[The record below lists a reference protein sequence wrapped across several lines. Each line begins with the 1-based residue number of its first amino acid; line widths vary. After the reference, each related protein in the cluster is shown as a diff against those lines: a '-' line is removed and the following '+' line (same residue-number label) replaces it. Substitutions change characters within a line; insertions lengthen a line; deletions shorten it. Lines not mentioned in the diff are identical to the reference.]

1 MADQV
6 TPNEVLEAFLGA
18 VQKGEGVALVTVTK
32 NELSGE
38 PPLGAK
44 MAVWEDGKR
53 LGSLSNP
60 DLEEEIIQDALESI
74 KGQKS
79 LSVVY
84 PRTTSRTLRTR
95 RTSPFEVYIEV
106 VQPPTLLVVGAGHIG
121 GFVARLGKMVGFD
134 VVVLDDRPEF
144 ANADRLP
151 DADHVIAEEFDTA
164 LDEFPIDENTY
175 VVIVTRGHKQDEISL
190 RHVIN
195 SPAAYVGM
203 IGSHRRASAVL
214 RMVYESGVSLE
225 SIARVRS
232 PIGLDIGAETPE
244 EIAVSIIA
252 EIIMAYKGG
261 TGMPMSKKD
270 PITQRLAEQVERRV
284 E

>member
-1 MADQV
+1 MTAQV
-6 TPNEVLEAFLGA
+6 TQNEVLAAFLEA
-18 VQKGEGVALVTVTK
+18 VEKGEGVALITVTK
-32 NELSGE
+32 NEMSGE

-44 MAVWEDGKR
+44 MAIWEDGRR
-53 LGSLSNP
+53 LGSLGNP
-60 DLEEEIIQDALESI
+60 DMEEEIAEDALESI
-74 KGQKS
+74 KNQKS

-144 ANADRLP
+144 ANEERLP
-151 DADHVIAEEFDTA
+151 DADQVIAQDFAEA
-164 LDEFPIDENTY
+164 LTEFPIDENTY
-175 VVIVTRGHKQDEISL
+175 VVIVTRGHKQDELSL

-195 SPAAYVGM
+195 SNAAYVGM

-214 RMVYESGVSLE
+214 KMVYDSGVPLE
-225 SIARVRS
+225 SIAQVRS

-252 EIIMAYKGG
+252 EILMTRLGG

-270 PITQRLAEQVERRV
+270 PITQRVATQ
-284 E
+284 

>member
-1 MADQV
+1 MTVQV
-6 TPNEVLEAFLGA
+6 TQNEVLAAFLDA
-18 VQKGEGVALVTVTK
+18 VAKGDGVALITVTK
-32 NELSGE
+32 NETSGE

-53 LGSLSNP
+53 LGSLGNP
-60 DLEEEIIQDALESI
+60 DMEEDIAQDALESI
-74 KGQKS
+74 KNQKS

-144 ANADRLP
+144 ANEERLP
-151 DADHVIAEEFDTA
+151 DADQVIAQDFAEA
-164 LDEFPIDENTY
+164 LTEFPIDENTY
-175 VVIVTRGHKQDEISL
+175 IVIVTRGHKQDELSL

-195 SPAAYVGM
+195 SSAAYVGM

-214 RMVYESGVSLE
+214 KMVYDSGVPLE
-225 SIARVRS
+225 SIAQVRS

-244 EIAVSIIA
+244 EIAVSIIS
-252 EIIMAYKGG
+252 EILMAYKGG

-270 PITQRLAEQVERRV
+270 PITQRVATQ
-284 E
+284 